1 MEKRLTC
8 INCPLGCCLE
18 VVLDRAGKTVFVRGH
33 ECPRG
38 AAYAEAEA
46 AHPVRVLTTTVKI
59 AGAAIGVIP
68 VKTAGPVPKGRLEE
82 IMRRLKGISV
92 EAPVAAGAVVAA
104 DICGL
109 GVNVVATR
117 SLSRLG
123 GGKT

>member
-1 MEKRLTC
+1 
-8 INCPLGCCLE
+8 
-18 VVLDRAGKTVFVRGH
+18 VVLDRAGKTVSVRGH

-46 AHPVRVLTTTVKI
+46 AHPVRVLATTVKI
-59 AGAAIGVIP
+59 AGAAIGVVP